1 MLLRFQTASYLLP
14 ERAAEAKGELDG
26 AIQQAARAITEGRD
40 AVQGLR
46 ASTLERNDL
55 ALAISTLGRE
65 LRTDLPAKPADF
77 RVAVEGESRDLHPI
91 VRDEIYKVA
100 AEALRNAYRH
110 AQAGKL
116 EVDIRYGNDEFRL
129 RGDVTM
135 ARASIRRSSPAAALR
150 DTTDCVA

>member
-1 MLLRFQTASYLLP
+1 M
-14 ERAAEAKGELDG
+14 
-26 AIQQAARAITEGRD
+26 GRD

-65 LRTDLPAKPADF
+65 FMTDLPAKPADF
-77 RVAVEGESRDLHPI
+77 RVAVEGESRELHPI

-100 AEALRNAYRH
+100 AEALRNAFRH

-129 RGDVTM
+129 RGVTM